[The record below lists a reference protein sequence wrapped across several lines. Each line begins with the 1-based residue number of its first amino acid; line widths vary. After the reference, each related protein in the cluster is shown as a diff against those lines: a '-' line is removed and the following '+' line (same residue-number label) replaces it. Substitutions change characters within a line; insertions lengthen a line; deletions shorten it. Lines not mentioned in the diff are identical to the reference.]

1 VKNAKV
7 QQMDDLTVAKARLN
21 EPWSSHGW
29 DHDTV
34 MVKEWLKDIE
44 DHYDGEIQRAID
56 KVHADLIEA
65 LELDPTAPEPDME
78 NGPSELDFAPWTN
91 RVEDI
96 EFLTVEL
103 ARLINMRNELM
114 VTNK

>member
-29 DHDTV
+29 DHDD
-34 MVKEWLKDIE
+34 KLALAWLEDIE
-44 DHYDGEIQRAID
+44 DQYHGQIQLAID
-56 KVHADLIEA
+56 KVFHDLIEQ
-65 LELDPTAPEPDME
+65 LERDPEVPTDLE
-78 NGPSELDFAPWTN
+78 NGPSERDLYDVEN
-91 RVEDI
+91 RAEDI

-103 ARLINMRNELM
+103 ARLINMRNELL
-114 VTNK
+114 K